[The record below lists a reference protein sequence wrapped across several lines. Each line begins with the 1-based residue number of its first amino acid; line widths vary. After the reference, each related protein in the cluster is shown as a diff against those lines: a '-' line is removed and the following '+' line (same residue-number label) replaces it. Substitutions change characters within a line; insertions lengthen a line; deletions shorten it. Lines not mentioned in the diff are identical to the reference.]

1 MSTPAPGPDREAG
14 SVSTAPAAQPV
25 ARRLARSAGLIGI
38 ATMTSRVLGLVRDQV
53 MAYLFGAGNAVDA
66 YNVAFRIPNLV
77 RDLFAEG
84 AMSAAFVPTFTRYLT
99 REGRPAAWR
108 LGNHVVNAL
117 LIATALLVCAGL
129 VFTQPL
135 VTMFAE
141 DYSSVPGKLEL
152 TVLLTRIMLPFL
164 TLVAVAAAFMGMLNS
179 LNRFFVPALSPAM
192 FNVAS
197 ILCAILLVPVM
208 PRIGLPPITAM
219 AIGVL
224 IGGTGQILIQSPILR
239 KEGYRYRPLLDI
251 REPGLRQVLIL
262 MGPGTLGLAATQIN
276 VFVNTVLATGE
287 GTGAVSWLNYAFRL
301 MYLPLGI
308 FGVSIAT
315 AAMPAIA
322 RHAARE
328 DVPGMRHEV
337 ASGIAM
343 MTVLNVPATLGL
355 IVLARPIVAML
366 FERGAFTARDTDA
379 TAAALMCYAVG
390 LTGYSIVKVVSPTFY
405 ALHESRKPVI
415 VSAVSVLVNAALNI
429 AFVKRFGYLGLAVG
443 TSLTALL
450 NASVLLE
457 MLRRR
462 LGGIEG
468 ARLLGVLARSSAAS
482 VLMAAAA
489 YAIDSSLGHLMPG
502 RSLLPQMVRVGS
514 AISGALVVMLAASWV
529 LGLHE
534 INDVLRALG
543 ARVTRPRRS

>member
-1 MSTPAPGPDREAG
+1 
-14 SVSTAPAAQPV
+14 
-25 ARRLARSAGLIGI
+25 
-38 ATMTSRVLGLVRDQV
+38 
-53 MAYLFGAGNAVDA
+53 
-66 YNVAFRIPNLV
+66 
-77 RDLFAEG
+77 
-84 AMSAAFVPTFTRYLT
+84 
-99 REGRPAAWR
+99 
-108 LGNHVVNAL
+108 
-117 LIATALLVCAGL
+117 
-129 VFTQPL
+129 
-135 VTMFAE
+135 MFAE
-141 DYSSVPGKLEL
+141 DYSRVPGKLEL
-152 TVLLTRIMLPFL
+152 TILLTRIMLPFL

-179 LNRFFVPALSPAM
+179 LNRFFLPALSPAM

-197 ILCAILLVPVM
+197 ILCAVLLVPLM
-208 PRIGLPPITAM
+208 PRLGWPPITAM

-224 IGGTGQILIQSPILR
+224 IGGVGQVAIQWPVLS
-239 KEGYRYRPLLDI
+239 KEGYKYQPLLDI

-343 MTVLNVPATLGL
+343 MAVLNIPATLGL
-355 IVLARPIVAML
+355 IVLARPIIAML
-366 FERGAFTARDTDA
+366 FERGAFTSHDTDA
-379 TAAALMCYAVG
+379 TAAALMCYALG
-390 LTGYSIVKVVSPTFY
+390 LTGYSVVKVVSPTFY
-405 ALHESRKPVI
+405 ALHESRTPVM
-415 VSAVSVLVNAALNI
+415 VSAASVLVNAALNI
-429 AFVKRFGYLGLAVG
+429 AFVNRFGYLGLAVG

-450 NASVLLE
+450 NASVLLA

-468 ARLLGVLARSSAAS
+468 TRLLAVVGRSLAAA
-482 VLMAAAA
+482 VVMAMAAVG
-489 YAIDSSLGHLMPG
+489 IDSSLTYALPGH
-502 RSLLPQMVRVGS
+502 SLVVQMVRVGS
-514 AISGALVVMLAASWV
+514 TISGALAVMLAASFV

-534 INDVLRALG
+534 INDVMRALVS
-543 ARVTRPRRS
+543 RVARPRRN